1 MVHAQNRVCVIGS
14 RSFETELQPTPLV
27 LKYKSIGL
35 LDTDQSMVV
44 VDVKQY
50 RAQNSE
56 FLAVGQ
62 AHSNTGLSNQGPVSF
77 GQRGIVGGKSVNCVL
92 ALVRDPLAVHLFDS
106 RDLVV
111 RPAFNSAFEFL
122 HGDIQP
128 MPGESGK
135 LRRSVKV
142 ARRLGQK

>member
-1 MVHAQNRVCVIGS
+1 MVHTQNRVCVIGS
-14 RSFETELQPTPLV
+14 RFFETELQPTTLV
-27 LKYKSIGL
+27 LTHKSIVL
-35 LDTDQSMVV
+35 LDTDQSMVL
-44 VDVKQY
+44 VDVKEY
-50 RAQNSE
+50 HAQNSG

-62 AHSNTGLSNQGPVSF
+62 AHSNTGPSNQGPLSF
-77 GQRGIVGGKSVNCVL
+77 SQRGIVEGKSVAVVIAL
-92 ALVRDPLAVHLFDS
+92 ARDPLAVHLFDS

>member
-1 MVHAQNRVCVIGS
+1 MV
-14 RSFETELQPTPLV
+14 L
-27 LKYKSIGL
+27 
-35 LDTDQSMVV
+35 
-44 VDVKQY
+44 VDVKEY
-50 RAQNSE
+50 HAENSG

-62 AHSNTGLSNQGPVSF
+62 THSNTGPVSF
-77 GQRGIVGGKSVNCVL
+77 GQRGIVGGKSVTGVL
-92 ALVRDPLAVHLFDS
+92 ALVRDPLAMHLFDS